1 MAKHN
6 YLIIWFQQ
14 TRGPF
19 LILSVVLVLV
29 GAAAAHSEGFDH
41 LGYTALLLIG
51 VVLSHVSVNLFNEL
65 SDFKTEIDLFT
76 FRTPFSGGSGMMQSG
91 KTSPGVVKMAAYG
104 TMAAAGA
111 IGLYFILVSGWLI
124 LLFIVA
130 GAIAIRFY
138 TSHLAK
144 WLVGELTAGL
154 TLGTF
159 VVLGSYYVIAGHL
172 SREIVLLSVPP
183 GILTGL
189 LLLLNEFPDEEAD
202 KRGGRNH
209 LVIYFGKKI
218 SAKLYTFGLA
228 AVYLIILIIPFISD
242 TTFMILV
249 ALLTIPVAVRSS
261 VLVLRNYGDNTR
273 LVPALGMNVGVVI
286 LTDLLLALGL
296 FL

>member
-14 TRGPF
+14 IRAPF
-19 LILSVVLVLV
+19 LILSVVLVLI
-29 GAAAAHSEGFDH
+29 GTAAAHSDGFNQ
-41 LGYTALLLIG
+41 LGYTALLLTG

-76 FRTPFSGGSGMMQSG
+76 FRTPFSGGSGMMLSG

-104 TMAAAGA
+104 TMAAAGI
-111 IGLYFILVSGWLI
+111 IGLYFIWVSGWLI

-130 GAIAIRFY
+130 GAFAIRFY

-144 WLVGELTAGL
+144 WLIGELIAGL

-172 SREIVLLSVPP
+172 SREIVLLSIPP

-189 LLLLNEFPDEEAD
+189 LLLMNEFPDEEAD

-242 TTFMILV
+242 TTFLVLV
-249 ALLTIPVAVRSS
+249 ALLTIPVAVWSS
-261 VLVLRNYGDNTR
+261 VLVLRNYGDSTR
-273 LVPALGMNVGVVI
+273 MVPALGMNVGVVI
-286 LTDLLLALGL
+286 LTDFLLALGL